1 VNPGVREPA
10 VHEPV
15 ADERAGAVFAALA
28 DPTRRAM
35 VHTLR
40 AQPQATASRLAG
52 ELPMTRQAVSKH
64 LGALARAG
72 LVEAH
77 REGRET
83 RYTLTPAPLA
93 EAMEW
98 MADAGGFWDR
108 RLERLAERA
117 RDSG

>member
-1 VNPGVREPA
+1 VS
-10 VHEPV
+10 
-15 ADERAGAVFAALA
+15 DERAGAVFAALA

-40 AQPQATASRLAG
+40 TRPEVTASSLAG
-52 ELPMTRQAVSKH
+52 SLPITRQAVSKH

-98 MADAGGFWDR
+98 MADAGGFWDQ
-108 RLERLAERA
+108 RLARLAERA
-117 RDSG
+117 RDA

>member
-1 VNPGVREPA
+1 MNTAAEQ
-10 VHEPV
+10 
-15 ADERAGAVFAALA
+15 RAGAVFAALA

-40 AQPQATASRLAG
+40 TQPEATASRLAG

-108 RLERLAERA
+108 RLDRLAERA
-117 RDSG
+117 REPHEG

>member
-1 VNPGVREPA
+1 MS
-10 VHEPV
+10 
-15 ADERAGAVFAALA
+15 DERAGAVFAALA

-40 AQPQATASRLAG
+40 TRPDATASGLAG
-52 ELPMTRQAVSKH
+52 ALPMTRQAVAKH
-64 LGALARAG
+64 LAALSRAG

-98 MADAGGFWDR
+98 MADAGGFWDDRLR
-108 RLERLAERA
+108 RLADRA
-117 RDSG
+117 RRG

>member
-1 VNPGVREPA
+1 VTVPA
-10 VHEPV
+10 E
-15 ADERAGAVFAALA
+15 ERAGAVFAALA

-35 VHTLR
+35 VRSL
-40 AQPQATASRLAG
+40 AAEPALTASRLAG

-98 MADAGGFWDR
+98 MAEVGGVWDR
-108 RLERLAERA
+108 RLERLARRA
-117 RDSG
+117 AAPRAD

>member
-1 VNPGVREPA
+1 MGA
-10 VHEPV
+10 GGAAA

-35 VHTLR
+35 LHTLR
-40 AQPQATASRLAG
+40 AEPEATASRLAG

-72 LVEAH
+72 LVEAR

-108 RLERLAERA
+108 RLDRLADRA
-117 RDSG
+117 RQAPE

>member
-1 VNPGVREPA
+1 M
-10 VHEPV
+10 
-15 ADERAGAVFAALA
+15 L
-28 DPTRRAM
+28 
-35 VHTLR
+35 HTLR
-40 AQPQATASRLAG
+40 AEPDATASRLAG
-52 ELPMTRQAVSKH
+52 DLPMTRQAVSKH

-72 LVEAH
+72 LVAAR

-108 RLERLAERA
+108 RLDRLAERA
-117 RDSG
+117 RGG